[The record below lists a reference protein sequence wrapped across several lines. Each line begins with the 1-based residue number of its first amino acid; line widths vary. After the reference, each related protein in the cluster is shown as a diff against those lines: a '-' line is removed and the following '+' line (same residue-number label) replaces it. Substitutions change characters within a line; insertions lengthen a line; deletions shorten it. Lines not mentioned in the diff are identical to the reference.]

1 MRQVLLTALS
11 VLLVLGFAACEKEK
25 GLKIKRI
32 SPSSGPVSGASP
44 VTIHG
49 SGFDSGGARDVTVF
63 FGNRKATVM
72 GYKGDSQLV
81 VQPPGGKLG
90 EVVDIM
96 IQFGDSRYF
105 TRKKAYTYVDTKAG
119 FGLEEAL
126 GNKAKKKKPSGKKPP
141 ASDKK

>member
-1 MRQVLLTALS
+1 MRQGLLTALI
-11 VLLVLGFAACEKEK
+11 VLLTLGLAGCDKEE

-32 SPSSGPVSGASP
+32 SPNSGPITGANP

-49 SGFDSGGARDVTVF
+49 TGFQTGGAREVTVF

-72 GYKGDSQLV
+72 GFDGDTKLV

-90 EVVDIM
+90 DVVDIM

-105 TRKKAYTYVDTKAG
+105 TRKKAYSYVDTKAG

-126 GNKAKKKKPSGKKPP
+126 GNKKKDKKKPGK
-141 ASDKK
+141 DKK